1 LRRLSPASGGAKNPF
16 AGQRSIDGDKNRK
29 FIIEDEFLCFY
40 MNILADEIPLN
51 NDFPDPSPLL
61 SQFHEDSF
69 EEEEREKNDNK
80 ASEPIG

>member
-1 LRRLSPASGGAKNPF
+1 
-16 AGQRSIDGDKNRK
+16 
-29 FIIEDEFLCFY
+29 